1 MKSFNLLYT
10 PRYTFNDENLPS
22 WFVEDE
28 AKHTA
33 RQIPVT
39 KEEVQFY
46 KNRMREINARPIKK
60 VIEAKAKKKSKVRQ
74 FYDIL
79 TLSCI
84 PQDF

>member
-1 MKSFNLLYT
+1 M
-10 PRYTFNDENLPS
+10 
-22 WFVEDE
+22 EDE

-46 KNRMREINARPIKK
+46 RDRMREKNARPIKK

-74 FYDIL
+74 RYDIL
-79 TLSCI
+79 M
-84 PQDF
+84 F